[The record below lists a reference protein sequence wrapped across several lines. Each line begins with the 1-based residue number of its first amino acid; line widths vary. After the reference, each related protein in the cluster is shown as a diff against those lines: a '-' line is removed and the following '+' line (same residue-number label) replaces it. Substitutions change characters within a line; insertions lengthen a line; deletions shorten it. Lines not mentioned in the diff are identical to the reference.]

1 MWAYLT
7 HYLWIIIFVKNVIIV
22 YKFDLKAAAPL
33 TFIGTEIQI
42 FDRIDFDKSVNIC
55 INNKKQNISNELAK
69 HLLIKNK

>member
-7 HYLWIIIFVKNVIIV
+7 HYLWIILFVKNVIIV

-42 FDRIDFDKSVNIC
+42 FTTERIVSFLVGLC
-55 INNKKQNISNELAK
+55 KKRK
-69 HLLIKNK
+69 